1 MFEAAITA
9 DPAHVKAMGNL
20 AAVRI
25 GAARH
30 AEAVALLERALSVSE
45 MEQGKLVA
53 DLAVALGSAHEAA
66 GGGEGASK
74 DSLEAAHRAYSRALH
89 AHPSH
94 AGAAAQLAALVRI
107 APRSSSRDE
116 HAACSH
122 HYDVSSSV
130 PQALSPTYRLLWLR
144 YCMQW
149 LQLTKSNQNQI

>member
-53 DLAVALGSAHEAA
+53 DLAVALGGAHEAA
-66 GGGEGASK
+66 GGGAGAVGSK
-74 DSLEAAHRAYSRALH
+74 DSLEAAHRAYSRALR

-94 AGAAAQLAALVRI
+94 AGAAAQVAALVRI
-107 APRSSSRDE
+107 APRGG
-116 HAACSH
+116 SH
-122 HYDVSSSV
+122 CCCMLTSAVAFLKLYL
-130 PQALSPTYRLLWLR
+130 PLARGAMWLLYRLLPYIIWL
-144 YCMQW
+144 
-149 LQLTKSNQNQI
+149 LLI

>member
-53 DLAVALGSAHEAA
+53 DLAVALGGAHEAA
-66 GGGEGASK
+66 GGEEGASK
-74 DSLEAAHRAYSRALH
+74 DSLEAAHRAYSRALR

-94 AGAAAQLAALVRI
+94 AGAAAQLAAMVRYASNPAAALV
-107 APRSSSRDE
+107 A
-116 HAACSH
+116 AACSQP
-122 HYDVSSSV
+122 YVSSSL
-130 PQALSPTYRLLWLR
+130 PQA
-144 YCMQW
+144 
-149 LQLTKSNQNQI
+149 